1 MSGLAL
7 TGGSLLSV
15 FQGKRVY
22 QPIWQ
27 IIYVYCP
34 PGTNSSTSSQILVSD
49 GKYLTYNVAL
59 HPHCHLTFQ
68 KSQWKTQNTGRT
80 PEDVVS
86 SYRFPYLKVVEY
98 VVKQG
103 DKTTVLF
110 LSKVKLMGW
119 ERSERMP
126 EILKNTDVEVVLGNS
141 EVVLRSREG
150 LENFDGPSIEICD
163 PDCENNMKCERNFGE
178 HQNLMSNIKPE
189 ELVAST
195 KFTQDD
201 LLYGDLAPLGPNGL
215 DILTLC
221 GKCSFLTYANESK
234 TTTFK
239 PPTKSLVDNLSD
251 FLPKKLKF
259 EFCSCDDE
267 NEQFRKEF
275 QNKCMVVNQ
284 DSGPGADKKVQCI
297 LVSKEQKC
305 LDHQGVEEFNNI
317 RTEHPVGI
325 KNGKQMP
332 LKADQDSNKIE
343 EIIHI
348 NGRVARVSG
357 KLRLCEY
364 CGVEETQMSACR
376 QCGKVWYCSPAC
388 KRADVKPHAT
398 VCRAYITV
406 RRYTEERVEFAKK
419 LHEPEDG
426 CGTCGFWRDTLE
438 DCAKCGQVAYCCY
451 RCKDK
456 SAEKH
461 RAVCEAF
468 TVIGSYRKKYL
479 FDRSQE
485 VD

>member
-22 QPIWQ
+22 QPLWQ

-34 PGTNSSTSSQILVSD
+34 PGTNSTTSSQILVSD

-68 KSQWKTQNTGRT
+68 KSQWKTQNNGRT
-80 PEDVVS
+80 AEDVVS
-86 SYRFPYLKVVEY
+86 SYRFPCLKVIEY

-119 ERSERMP
+119 EKSEKMP
-126 EILKNTDVEVVLGNS
+126 EILKSSDVEVVLGNS

-150 LENFDGPSIEICD
+150 LENFDGPTIEYCEE
-163 PDCENNMKCERNFGE
+163 DCENNDTKYEQTSSEPLSLIN
-178 HQNLMSNIKPE
+178 KPVKAE
-189 ELVAST
+189 EEAS
-195 KFTQDD
+195 KFTDDD
-201 LLYGDLAPLGPNGL
+201 LLFGDLAPLGPNGL

-221 GKCSFLTYANESK
+221 KRCSFLTYTTGNK
-234 TTTFK
+234 TTSFK
-239 PPTKSLVDNLSD
+239 PPTKSLVSNLVEI
-251 FLPKKLKF
+251 LPKKLKF

-284 DSGPGADKKVQCI
+284 DTGPGSDKKVQCI
-297 LVSKEQKC
+297 LVSKDQKC
-305 LDHQGVEEFNNI
+305 SDHMEMEKLNNI
-317 RTEHPVGI
+317 PIEHTPLT
-325 KNGKQMP
+325 KNGKIKNCKP
-332 LKADQDSNKIE
+332 DPNRIE
-343 EIIHI
+343 EIIPI
-348 NGRVARVSG
+348 KGRVAKISG
-357 KLRLCEY
+357 KVRLCEY

-406 RRYTEERVEFAKK
+406 RRYTEERLEFAKK

-426 CGTCGFWRDTLE
+426 CGTCGFWRDSLE
-438 DCAKCGQVAYCCY
+438 DCTKCGKVAYCSY

-456 SAEKH
+456 NAEKH
-461 RAVCEAF
+461 RPVCEAYN
-468 TVIGSYRKKYL
+468 VIDTYRKKYML
-479 FDRSQE
+479 ARSQE

>member
-1 MSGLAL
+1 
-7 TGGSLLSV
+7 
-15 FQGKRVY
+15 
-22 QPIWQ
+22 
-27 IIYVYCP
+27 
-34 PGTNSSTSSQILVSD
+34 
-49 GKYLTYNVAL
+49 
-59 HPHCHLTFQ
+59 
-68 KSQWKTQNTGRT
+68 
-80 PEDVVS
+80 VS
-86 SYRFPYLKVVEY
+86 SYRFPSLKVVEY

-119 ERSERMP
+119 ERSEKMP
-126 EILKNTDVEVVLGNS
+126 EILKNSDVEVVLGNS

-150 LENFDGPSIEICD
+150 LENFDGPNIEICD
-163 PDCENNMKCERNFGE
+163 PDCENNMNCEKNISERAG
-178 HQNLMSNIKPE
+178 HGLMANNKPIE
-189 ELVAST
+189 VEASH

-201 LLYGDLAPLGPNGL
+201 LLYGELAPFGPNGL

-221 GKCSFLTYANESK
+221 AKCSFLTYTIESK
-234 TTTFK
+234 TTSFK
-239 PPTKSLVDNLSD
+239 PPTKSLVDNLCEI
-251 FLPKKLKF
+251 LPKKQKF

-284 DSGPGADKKVQCI
+284 DTGPGADKKVQCI
-297 LVSKEQKC
+297 LVSKDQKC
-305 LDHQGVEEFNNI
+305 SDHQAVEDFNNL
-317 RTEHPVGI
+317 VG
-325 KNGKQMP
+325 GKTAKHKP
-332 LKADQDSNKIE
+332 YLTDPDSPKIE
-343 EIIHI
+343 EIIPLT
-348 NGRVARVSG
+348 GRVARVSG

-406 RRYTEERVEFAKK
+406 RRYTEERAEFAKK

-438 DCAKCGQVAYCCY
+438 ECGRCSQVSYCCY

-456 SAEKH
+456 SSEKH
-461 RAVCEAF
+461 RPVCEAF
-468 TVIGSYRKKYL
+468 TVIGNYRKKYL
-479 FDRSQE
+479 FARSQE

>member
-22 QPIWQ
+22 QPLWQ

-34 PGTNSSTSSQILVSD
+34 PGSGGGTTSSQILVSD
-49 GKYLTYNVAL
+49 GKFLTYNVAL
-59 HPHCHLTFQ
+59 HPHCTITFH
-68 KSQWKTQNTGRT
+68 KSQWKTQNNGRSA
-80 PEDVVS
+80 EDVVS
-86 SYRFPYLKVVEY
+86 SYRFPYLKVIEY

-119 ERSERMP
+119 EKSEKMP
-126 EILKNTDVEVVLGNS
+126 EILKSSDVEVVLGNS

-150 LENFDGPSIEICD
+150 LENFDGPTIEYCESE
-163 PDCENNMKCERNFGE
+163 CENNTKCERNMDE
-178 HQNLMSNIKPE
+178 KQNNLINAHKPLEVE
-189 ELVAST
+189 EAT
-195 KFTQDD
+195 KFTNDD
-201 LLYGDLAPLGPNGL
+201 LLYGDLAPLGPYGL

-221 GKCSFLTYANESK
+221 NKCACLTYTTENK
-234 TTTFK
+234 TTSFK
-239 PPTKSLVDNLSD
+239 PPTKSLVENLCEI
-251 FLPKKLKF
+251 LPKKLKF

-284 DSGPGADKKVQCI
+284 DTGPGSDKKVQCI

-305 LDHQGVEEFNNI
+305 SDHQEVEHINNI
-317 RTEHPVGI
+317 PTEHKVGL
-325 KNGKQMP
+325 KNEKSKP
-332 LKADQDSNKIE
+332 YIE
-343 EIIHI
+343 EMVPIT
-348 NGRVARVSG
+348 GRVAKVSG
-357 KLRLCEY
+357 RLRLCEY

-406 RRYTEERVEFAKK
+406 RRFTEERMEFAKK

-426 CGTCGFWRDTLE
+426 CGTCGFWRDSLE
-438 DCAKCGQVAYCCY
+438 DCTKCGKVAYCSYQCQ
-451 RCKDK
+451 DK
-456 SAEKH
+456 SAERH
-461 RAVCEAF
+461 RPVCEAY
-468 TVIGSYRKKYL
+468 TVIHNYRKRYL
-479 FDRSQE
+479 AARSQE

>member
-1 MSGLAL
+1 
-7 TGGSLLSV
+7 V

-22 QPIWQ
+22 QPLWQ

-34 PGTNSSTSSQILVSD
+34 PGTSSTTSSQILVSD

-59 HPHCHLTFQ
+59 HPHCHLTFH
-68 KSQWKTQNTGRT
+68 KSQWKTQNSGRT
-80 PEDVVS
+80 AEDVVS

-119 ERSERMP
+119 EKSEKMP
-126 EILKNTDVEVVLGNS
+126 EILKSSDVEVVLGNS

-150 LENFDGPSIEICD
+150 LENFDGPTIEYLDEDCD
-163 PDCENNMKCERNFGE
+163 NDTKYEQTKSEPQSLI
-178 HQNLMSNIKPE
+178 HKPVRAE
-189 ELVAST
+189 EEAP
-195 KFTQDD
+195 KFTEDD
-201 LLYGDLAPLGPNGL
+201 LLNGDLAPLGPNGL

-221 GKCSFLTYANESK
+221 SRCSFLTYTTGNK
-234 TTTFK
+234 TTSFK
-239 PPTKSLVDNLSD
+239 PPTKSLVSNLVEI
-251 FLPKKLKF
+251 LPRKLRF

-284 DSGPGADKKVQCI
+284 DTGPGADKKVQCI
-297 LVSKEQKC
+297 LVSKDQKC
-305 LDHQGVEEFNNI
+305 SDHMDSEKIKNLPEL
-317 RTEHPVGI
+317 TMET
-325 KNGKQMP
+325 KNGKMKSYTP
-332 LKADQDSNKIE
+332 DPMSSKIE
-343 EIIHI
+343 EIIPI
-348 NGRVARVSG
+348 VGRVAKVSG

-388 KRADVKPHAT
+388 KRADVKPHSS

-406 RRYTEERVEFAKK
+406 RRYIEERKEFAKK

-438 DCAKCGQVAYCCY
+438 DCAKCGKVAYCSY

-456 SAEKH
+456 NAEKH
-461 RAVCEAF
+461 RAVCEAYNVVD
-468 TVIGSYRKKYL
+468 TYRKKYML
-479 FDRSQE
+479 ARSQE

>member
-22 QPIWQ
+22 QPLWQ

-34 PGTNSSTSSQILVSD
+34 PGTHSATSSQILVSD

-59 HPHCHLTFQ
+59 HPHCHLTFH
-68 KSQWKTQNTGRT
+68 KSQWKTQNSGRT
-80 PEDVVS
+80 AEDVVS

-98 VVKQG
+98 IVKQG

-119 ERSERMP
+119 EKSERMP
-126 EILKNTDVEVVLGNS
+126 EILNCSDVEVVLGNS

-150 LENFDGPSIEICD
+150 LENFDGPTIEYCEE
-163 PDCENNMKCERNFGE
+163 DCENDSKPQLSSSEPIGLINKP
-178 HQNLMSNIKPE
+178 IKDE
-189 ELVAST
+189 AS
-195 KFTQDD
+195 KFTDDD
-201 LLYGDLAPLGPNGL
+201 LLFGDLAPLGPNGL

-221 GKCSFLTYANESK
+221 KKCYFLTYTTENK
-234 TTTFK
+234 TTSFK
-239 PPTKSLVDNLSD
+239 PPTKSLVSNLVD
-251 FLPKKLKF
+251 ILPTNLKF

-284 DSGPGADKKVQCI
+284 DTGPGADKKVQCI

-305 LDHQGVEEFNNI
+305 SDHMEMEKFNNI
-317 RTEHPVGI
+317 PTEHLVEK
-325 KNGKQMP
+325 KNGKMKP
-332 LKADQDSNKIE
+332 YAQDPMSPKIE
-343 EIIHI
+343 EIVPIQ
-348 NGRVARVSG
+348 GRVARVSG

-364 CGVEETQMSACR
+364 CGVEETQMSSCR

-406 RRYTEERVEFAKK
+406 RRYTEERLAFAKK

-426 CGTCGFWRDTLE
+426 CGTCGFWRDSLE
-438 DCAKCGQVAYCCY
+438 DCTKCGRVSYCCY
-451 RCKDK
+451 QCKDK
-456 SAEKH
+456 NSEKH
-461 RAVCEAF
+461 RPVCDAF
-468 TVIGSYRKKYL
+468 SVIETYRRKYL
-479 FDRSQE
+479 LARSQE

>member
-34 PGTNSSTSSQILVSD
+34 PGSNSSTSSQILVSD

-68 KSQWKTQNTGRT
+68 KSQWKTQNSGRSA
-80 PEDVVS
+80 EDVVS

-119 ERSERMP
+119 ERSEKMP
-126 EILKNTDVEVVLGNS
+126 EILQSSDVEVVLGNS

-163 PDCENNMKCERNFGE
+163 PDCENNMKCERSIAERNG
-178 HQNLMSNIKPE
+178 
-189 ELVAST
+189 LVQTPISTQVEASQ
-195 KFTQDD
+195 KFEKDD

-221 GKCSFLTYANESK
+221 DKCSNITYTAESK
-234 TTTFK
+234 TTSFK
-239 PPTKSLVDNLSD
+239 PPTQSLLDMLGD
-251 FLPKKLKF
+251 ILPKKVKF

-284 DSGPGADKKVQCI
+284 DSSPGSDKKVQCI

-305 LDHQGVEEFNNI
+305 LDHQDIDDNVDGSFI
-317 RTEHPVGI
+317 P
-325 KNGKQMP
+325 KNGKNKSICNAHDP
-332 LKADQDSNKIE
+332 DSNRLDSLIP
-343 EIIHI
+343 I

-388 KRADVKPHAT
+388 KRADVRPHAT

-406 RRYTEERVEFAKK
+406 RRYLEERVEFARK

-438 DCAKCGQVAYCCY
+438 DCVKCGKVAYCCY

-456 SAEKH
+456 SSEKH
-461 RAVCEAF
+461 RPVCEAWV
-468 TVIGSYRKKYL
+468 VIESYRKKYL
-479 FDRSQE
+479 YARSQE

>member
-1 MSGLAL
+1 MAGLAL

-34 PGTNSSTSSQILVSD
+34 PGPNNSTSSQILVSD

-59 HPHCHLTFQ
+59 HPHCHLTFH
-68 KSQWKTQNTGRT
+68 KSQWKTQNNGRT

-119 ERSERMP
+119 ERSEKMP
-126 EILKNTDVEVVLGNS
+126 EILKNSDVEVVLGNS

-163 PDCENNMKCERNFGE
+163 PDCENNMKCERNISE
-178 HQNLMSNIKPE
+178 QHSLMKATEPLEVE
-189 ELVAST
+189 EAS

-221 GKCSFLTYANESK
+221 NKCSFLTYTTENK
-234 TTTFK
+234 TTSFK
-239 PPTKSLVDNLSD
+239 PPTKSLIDNLCEI
-251 FLPKKLKF
+251 LPKKLKF

-284 DSGPGADKKVQCI
+284 DTGPGSDKKVQCI
-297 LVSKEQKC
+297 LVSKDQKC
-305 LDHQGVEEFNNI
+305 SDHKELEQFNTN
-317 RTEHPVGI
+317 TEQQNKPYQTDLHC
-325 KNGKQMP
+325 
-332 LKADQDSNKIE
+332 AKIE
-343 EIIHI
+343 DIIPIH
-348 NGRVARVSG
+348 GRVARVSG
-357 KLRLCEY
+357 RLRLCEY

-426 CGTCGFWRDTLE
+426 CGTCGFWRDSLE

-456 SAEKH
+456 SSEKH
-461 RAVCEAF
+461 RPVCLAF
-468 TVIGSYRKKYL
+468 TVIENYRKKYL
-479 FDRSQE
+479 FARSQE